1 MTFGAFR
8 HCQHL
13 PATFLLHWVS
23 MEDTQHRS
31 VADTLFA
38 GAAAA
43 GAGGRKNK
51 WHAIHV
57 PGAPAIE
64 PNLEDGK
71 PA

>member
-1 MTFGAFR
+1 
-8 HCQHL
+8 
-13 PATFLLHWVS
+13 

-71 PA
+71 PARGGKTSPRWSTEEEQARGK